1 MILFYSSYCNHC
13 KMLIDNINRYDKEK
27 KIKLVCIDDLICEN
41 IEIERK
47 IESVPAFMI
56 LPSKEIL
63 YGKAVFDHLLLPG
76 RGILT
81 NNQNT
86 RLDKPE
92 KNESNNS
99 TAINIPPENINK
111 SDNNEPLAFVLNG
124 FNFSDNFSSIDDNK
138 EECKDKCYNWD
149 YISNDKT
156 ISEDIENIKI
166 NNDDNISKKIP
177 SLEEL
182 KKMRDNLKFD

>member
-92 KNESNNS
+92 KKGSNNS
-99 TAINIPPENINK
+99 NALNIPPENINK
-111 SDNNEPLAFVLNG
+111 NDDNEPLAFVLNG

-138 EECKDKCYNWD
+138 EECKYKCYNWD